1 MWKQPATYMT
11 NKSESQSVPGSQ
23 LFQPCLSCHHSRGHL
38 CFLLLFSIHHL
49 LLPINATC
57 PSAGKEHGADCYQ
70 MLRSQSMSVLIHTAR
85 LAVSVWQHAPR
96 CRGSHEDSL
105 SLYHCLSL
113 AGSSYFSFLQA
124 FLHRPHFP
132 PSLMS
137 SAIPPFSVPFHSH
150 SSNKSKGFN
159 ST

>member
-1 MWKQPATYMT
+1 MGVTWEKREHEGKVEVDLFWPKFTSGLLQVWPKTFTLQRLSVTSLMWKQPATYMT

-57 PSAGKEHGADCYQ
+57 PSAGKVHGADCYQ

-85 LAVSVWQHAPR
+85 LAVSV
-96 CRGSHEDSL
+96 
-105 SLYHCLSL
+105 
-113 AGSSYFSFLQA
+113 
-124 FLHRPHFP
+124 
-132 PSLMS
+132 
-137 SAIPPFSVPFHSH
+137 
-150 SSNKSKGFN
+150 
-159 ST
+159 